1 MRTELAI
8 GSLVALAALIA
19 FHPMALSQETDAG
32 QANFVA
38 NCAECHGAD
47 GKGTGPRSAE
57 LSIRPADLTLL
68 AKKNHGVFDPGA
80 IFQIIDGRKP
90 GARAHLSKEMPIWG
104 CRHQSAPV
112 VRRRLPKHQRY
123 FPPPVT
129 HKHDKSTTAESLV
142 DLPCYSEPAIQERL
156 LSIVGYLSRIQQ

>member
-1 MRTELAI
+1 MRTELTVS
-8 GSLVALAALIA
+8 SLVALAVLIA
-19 FHPMALSQETDAG
+19 LHPMALSQDTDVG
-32 QANFVA
+32 QANFLA

-47 GKGTGPRSAE
+47 GKGTGPRSAD
-57 LSIRPADLTLL
+57 LSTRPADLTLL

-129 HKHDKSTTAESLV
+129 HKRDKSTTVESLV
-142 DLPCYSEPAIQERL
+142 DVPCDSESVVQARL
-156 LSIVGYLSRIQQ
+156 LSIVGYLSRIQR